1 MQHLTEKQAQDLAR
15 VAIGR
20 VHTHTQQPYGT
31 QRFTIERASVRQ
43 YPGGYAVDIA
53 GEVIEGS
60 ETSYLCGYRSTRDMS
75 GQWAYLYAYKTED
88 LMSGESSRVSC
99 G

>member
-1 MQHLTEKQAQDLAR
+1 MGYLTRKQAEDLAR

-31 QRFTIERASVRQ
+31 ERFVIERASLRAH
-43 YPGGYAVDIA
+43 PGGVAVDVS
-53 GEVIEGS
+53 GRVIEGS
-60 ETSYLCGYRSTRDMS
+60 ETSYLCGHRSTRDTA
-75 GQWAYLYAYKTED
+75 GRQTWLYAFRVED
-88 LMSGESSRVSC
+88 LMSGESVRVSC